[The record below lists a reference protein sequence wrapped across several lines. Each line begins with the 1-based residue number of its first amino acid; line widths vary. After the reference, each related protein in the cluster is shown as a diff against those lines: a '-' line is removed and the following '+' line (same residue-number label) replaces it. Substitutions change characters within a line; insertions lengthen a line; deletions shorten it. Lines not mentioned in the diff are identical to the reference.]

1 MQTHPCGVF
10 SSSQQFQHH
19 VSTSRICTHCV
30 FCFLQAA
37 ILGSYNK
44 LRLFTWSSRKNNWEE
59 SPCKQIQNFYTVTA
73 LSWSR
78 DGSRIICG
86 GLGGA
91 VLSFEYGIVSKIQ
104 SFSNKLLN
112 IAILVLK
119 RVVWK
124 DRFEIIFVGP
134 NQVLLKPLDSSE
146 EDIVV
151 LSEYGAEIDDVK
163 IMGKDNY
170 LVARTNS
177 SLIVAD
183 LQRRLISEVCEFN

>member
-1 MQTHPCGVF
+1 M
-10 SSSQQFQHH
+10 
-19 VSTSRICTHCV
+19 
-30 FCFLQAA
+30 
-37 ILGSYNK
+37 
-44 LRLFTWSSRKNNWEE
+44 
-59 SPCKQIQNFYTVTA
+59 YTVTA

-91 VLSFEYGIVSKIQ
+91 VLSFEYGRQKYC
-104 SFSNKLLN
+104 LLATN
-112 IAILVLK
+112 FYITGILVLK
-119 RVVWK
+119 RVMWK

-134 NQVLLKPLDSSE
+134 NQVLLKPFESSE
-146 EDIVV
+146 EEITV

-183 LQRRLISEVCEFN
+183 LQRRLISEVLIQIFIKKLFLICLRS